1 MPSLL
6 RSMVAVIVGF
16 MVMMLVVIAL
26 TLVMVKT
33 MGLQS
38 GHPTPG
44 YLALNVAASFFA
56 AFVGG
61 YTTGSIAA
69 ERRVRHGYL
78 LAMVMLL
85 MAALSYVHYQGA
97 QPAVV
102 PGDDGGRAAGGGGA
116 GSEVCAG
123 VASGFDEGGAGKS
136 LSVIPCVPWRRMG
149 DSS

>member
-44 YLALNVAASFFA
+44 YLVFNVAASFFA

-61 YTTGSIAA
+61 FTTGSIAA

-97 QPAVV
+97 QPAWYQAMMVVV
-102 PGDDGGRAAGGGGA
+102 PPVVAVLGAKFAQVSHLAAVKAGRGGGG
-116 GSEVCAG
+116 V
-123 VASGFDEGGAGKS
+123 
-136 LSVIPCVPWRRMG
+136 
-149 DSS
+149 